1 VLTVIEGEG
10 RPDDRL
16 SPGDLPLGPW
26 AGADLEVW
34 AARTGTIWHGDP
46 RCAGLRSKARRELHR
61 QPADGQF
68 DDLVR
73 PERMHCYP
81 PDRRGSHWQ
90 AADEL
95 IRFDATT
102 YDAAASLRRG
112 DLDLSVFA
120 PLVLS
125 RLASERT
132 RAHAVADELGQGELS
147 ILWSRCRNRRR
158 AVAAETEHE
167 LAGRLPVMLAAAW
180 VATGRT
186 PRQHQERYARFLHV
200 AEQECGVRGIDAS
213 AGIRSYANERIL
225 PAWLDQ
231 VACGWAPRNVTEQAA
246 ADQAELARP
255 WNPAQPAGFF
265 ARLHDA
271 WTATGTAW
279 ARMLEGMALSRG
291 DEVLALFPE
300 YGPQLGWELG
310 SALRRLLP
318 RAEIRADEFSWVV
331 ARVPAAF
338 ALFLRERER
347 GLTGLVLADERCHLF
362 DVHRCG
368 LFLRNLLTDLGC
380 PELADHV
387 REVEPEAGTII
398 FAGAQE
404 TELPV
409 ARLHRRLQGFATGL
423 SQHGLTRER
432 CLPALR
438 AACSDEQLRS
448 PRVPRR
454 TAEMTAA
461 GAASGRGAP
470 RPRAGSAAPGPVP

>member
-1 VLTVIEGEG
+1 MLTVIEGEG

-16 SPGDLPLGPW
+16 APRDLPLGPW
-26 AGADLEVW
+26 AGAELEVW

-46 RCAGLRSKARRELHR
+46 GCAELRSKARRQTHR
-61 QPADGQF
+61 QPASGQLS
-68 DDLVR
+68 DLVR
-73 PERMHCYP
+73 PERLHCYP
-81 PDRRGSHWQ
+81 PGRLGSYWQ

-95 IRFDATT
+95 IRFDAATH
-102 YDAAASLRRG
+102 DAAASLRQEN
-112 DLDLSVFA
+112 LDLSIFA

-125 RLASERT
+125 HLASERA
-132 RAHAVADELGQGELS
+132 RAQAVAAELGQGELS
-147 ILWSRCRNRRR
+147 ILWSRCRSRRR
-158 AVAAETEHE
+158 AVAADTERE

-186 PRQHQERYARFLHV
+186 ARQHQERYARFLNV
-200 AEQECGVRGIDAS
+200 AEQECGARGIDAS
-213 AGIRSYANERIL
+213 TGIRSYTNDRVL

-231 VACGWAPRNVTEQAA
+231 VARGQAPRNVIAQAA
-246 ADQAELARP
+246 AEQAELARP
-255 WNPAQPAGFF
+255 WNRAQPAGFF

-279 ARMLEGMALSRG
+279 ARILEGIALSHG

-300 YGPQLGWELG
+300 YGPQLGWELS

-347 GLTGLVLADERCHLF
+347 GLTGLVLADESGQLF
-362 DVHRCG
+362 DVRRCA
-368 LFLRNLLTDLGC
+368 LFLRNLLIDLGC

-387 REVEPEAGTII
+387 REVEPEAGMII
-398 FAGAQE
+398 FAGADE
-404 TELPV
+404 AELPA

-438 AACSDEQLRS
+438 AACSDEQLAG

-454 TAEMTAA
+454 KAEMTAA
-461 GAASGRGAP
+461 GQVTGLSSR
-470 RPRAGSAAPGPVP
+470 GSAAPG